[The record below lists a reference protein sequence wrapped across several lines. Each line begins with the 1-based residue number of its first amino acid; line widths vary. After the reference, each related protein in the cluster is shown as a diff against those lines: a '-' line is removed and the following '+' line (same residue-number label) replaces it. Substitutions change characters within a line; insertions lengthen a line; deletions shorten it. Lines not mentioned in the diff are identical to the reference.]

1 MPELPEIEAAAA
13 QLREAIVDRPIS
25 RVETHHRALART
37 LPPRDAASL
46 AGRSVARVERR
57 GKHQVL
63 HLDDG
68 RVLVA
73 HFRLNGEWNV
83 GRAEEPLPR
92 FTRVSVALA
101 DGTRVALVD
110 GRALCTFELAD
121 RADDVL
127 PKLGPDPLGAAFT
140 ADALGAAL
148 ARRRGPIKVALLDQG
163 VVAGLGNIY
172 AAEALWLA
180 KISPTARA
188 SSLSAPRRAQ
198 LVRAIKDVLHRAPP
212 GRYWLEEGERK
223 WRVYDREGERCK
235 RCRTPIKRTVQAT
248 RSTFS
253 CPECQAR

>member
-13 QLREAIVDRPIS
+13 QLREAILARRIA
-25 RVETHHRALART
+25 RVATHHRALART

-46 AGRSVARVERR
+46 AGRSVSSVERR

-83 GRAEEPLPR
+83 GRGDEPLPR
-92 FTRVSVALA
+92 FTRVTMALA

-127 PKLGPDPLGAAFT
+127 PKLGPDPLSAEFT
-140 ADALGAAL
+140 AEGLGAAL
-148 ARRRGPIKVALLDQG
+148 AKRRGPIKVALLDQG
-163 VVAGLGNIY
+163 IIAGLGNIY

-180 KISPTARA
+180 KISPSARA
-188 SSLSAPRRAQ
+188 STLSAPRRVQ
-198 LVRAIKDVLHRAPP
+198 LVRAIKDVLRRAPP
-212 GRYWLEEGERK
+212 GRYWLDEGERR
-223 WRVYDREGERCK
+223 WRVYDREGQPCK
-235 RCRTPIKRTVQAT
+235 RCRTSIKRKVQAT
-248 RSTFS
+248 RSTFY
-253 CPECQAR
+253 CPKCQAR